1 MFGSLFRFSHLK
13 TAGFRCWGF
22 TRFAGFP
29 SLVFGFRFSSAV
41 MMVFW
46 VLLLS
51 AFYGFSGFAKEVT
64 PESCSRTGQ

>member
-22 TRFAGFP
+22 PRFAVFP

-41 MMVFW
+41 MTVFW
-46 VLLLS
+46 VLLSS

-64 PESCSRTGQ
+64 LGSKTGQ